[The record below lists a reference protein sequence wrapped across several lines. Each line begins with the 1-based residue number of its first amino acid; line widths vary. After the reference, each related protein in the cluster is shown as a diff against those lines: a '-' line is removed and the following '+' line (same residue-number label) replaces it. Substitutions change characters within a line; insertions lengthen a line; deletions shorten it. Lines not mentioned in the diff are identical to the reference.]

1 MYPREFAVAPYDKEP
16 LKKHQVEKEKLI
28 KESEKVFD
36 DIELYGLVATNDLL
50 KISRIQQKI
59 SKSDFSNEFIEFR
72 KRIYKTIEKTGD
84 QIKDVIKKM
93 REEFNNVKLAI
104 NDNMRRKLRRN
115 KAPSNLID
123 ENFKELKDKLN
134 TGVSNTENYVN
145 NNCEKIKTILFFLQP
160 PKIEIELDESKKKVI
175 DWNKRLQRRRR
186 IKVLRKFIDTYYE
199 QRLNEQNDINE
210 TLENELAQKDR
221 ERYEARKKYE
231 LRKQRLERERK
242 ERQLQKRRA
251 EKELKAKIILEQMR
265 LESEHLQ
272 TAHFAQEEKEEE
284 VEEKKEE
291 VEEKEEEVEEKEE
304 EVEEKEEDSEPTIK
318 QEERKKDEEKESQ
331 KSLQV
336 DVPNVP
342 DDGNTTN
349 KVPDVINVPE
359 NDNENKDEEPKND
372 EDKDINENKKTTSPK
387 KSKKEKTDK
396 KKTKKSKNPEKNQ
409 KNDKTQESSGKNG
422 DGKEEKKIKK
432 AKQKTSENNK

>member
-84 QIKDVIKKM
+84 QIIDVIKKM

-242 ERQLQKRRA
+242 ERQLKKRRA

-272 TAHFAQEEKEEE
+272 TAQFAQ
-284 VEEKKEE
+284 
-291 VEEKEEEVEEKEE
+291 EEKEE

-349 KVPDVINVPE
+349 KVPDVINVPNAPE

-432 AKQKTSENNK
+432 AKQKTSENNN